1 ADYTKESYES
11 AVEALKKLGFS
22 EDQITTKKEY
32 SDSVSTDS
40 IIKQKPAAGK
50 KVDPKKD
57 NVTLTISQGPETVT
71 LPSYAGYSYENAVI
85 ALKQSGI
92 SDSQITR
99 VDQASDTVEP

>member
-1 ADYTKESYES
+1 MVKTDPEAKSSVKKGRSVTLYISSGTEKIEMADYTNESYES

-57 NVTLTISQGPETVT
+57 KVTLTVSEGMQ
-71 LPSYAGYSYENAVI
+71 
-85 ALKQSGI
+85 
-92 SDSQITR
+92 
-99 VDQASDTVEP
+99 